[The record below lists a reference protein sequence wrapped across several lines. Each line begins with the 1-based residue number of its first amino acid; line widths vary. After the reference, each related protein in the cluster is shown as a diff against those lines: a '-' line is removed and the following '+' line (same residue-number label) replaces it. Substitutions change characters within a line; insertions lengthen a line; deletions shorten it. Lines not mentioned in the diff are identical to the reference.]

1 MSISSVAKAH
11 CRRPHGNAMV
21 TPWQLRKS
29 SDKQL
34 TIDALFART
43 SVRLI
48 KLDFF
53 AYSTKTFQK
62 ENEEKRLYYRRVP
75 LLTRV
80 YLPQIFRKRNN
91 ILKWCGRQAFSGSC
105 FVVKS
110 ASPSA
115 IQDTKWRINAN
126 WGMYASD
133 TCQHSRERVEGDERE
148 REDHMRTLVSVEYCD
163 LFFPFISN
171 PMSISFSQNLLLC
184 ICNQAY
190 LTWR

>member
-11 CRRPHGNAMV
+11 CRRPHGNAMA
-21 TPWQLRKS
+21 TAKKLWQTTNNWRPFCTNFGAV
-29 SDKQL
+29 DK
-34 TIDALFART
+34 
-43 SVRLI
+43 VRFL
-48 KLDFF
+48 

-105 FVVKS
+105 FVVES

-126 WGMYASD
+126 WGMYASN
-133 TCQHSRERVEGDERE
+133 TCQHSRERVEGEERE
-148 REDHMRTLVSVEYCD
+148 REDHMRTLVSVEYCH
-163 LFFPFISN
+163 LLFPFISN

>member
-34 TIDALFART
+34 TIDALFARS

-53 AYSTKTFQK
+53 AYSTKTFKK

-105 FVVKS
+105 FGGRK
-110 ASPSA
+110 
-115 IQDTKWRINAN
+115 
-126 WGMYASD
+126 
-133 TCQHSRERVEGDERE
+133 RESKRYTRHQMKDQCKLRHVCFKYLP
-148 REDHMRTLVSVEYCD
+148 TL
-163 LFFPFISN
+163 
-171 PMSISFSQNLLLC
+171 
-184 ICNQAY
+184 
-190 LTWR
+190 